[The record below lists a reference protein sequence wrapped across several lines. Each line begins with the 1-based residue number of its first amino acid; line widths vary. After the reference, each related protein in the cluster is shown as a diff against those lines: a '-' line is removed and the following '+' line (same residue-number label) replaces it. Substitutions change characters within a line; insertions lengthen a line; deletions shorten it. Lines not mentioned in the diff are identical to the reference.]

1 MNVRIV
7 MSARKRASVKMD
19 VVLTLMVH
27 TTACATRASFPAKTG
42 KAA

>member
-7 MSARKRASVKMD
+7 MSARRQASVKMD

-27 TTACATRASFPAKTG
+27 TTVSATKASFPAKTG
-42 KAA
+42 RAA